1 MFAARGNVHR
11 NLVNARRERDNNNR
25 DKSEDSVIEDAVVG
39 ELQQEL
45 NADGSINANYDASKV
60 NNNRSN
66 LDTADT
72 ARSKKADGNGGD
84 GTAANA
90 NQEGSS
96 GESGEEE
103 ELKLWPLDDVTGYNR
118 AYLRIVNRAIMV
130 LRHSYF
136 NSTVM
141 LCISWASLSV
151 GFQTYESLASSVVLD
166 DLDLVVLSVF
176 ILECLLKIM
185 AEGLTP
191 WRFFSGK
198 EMRWNCF
205 DFGIIVMS
213 LPIWGSALG
222 GGNIAILRML
232 RLMRI
237 MKLVKRIPQ
246 LYMIVMGLI
255 GGLKSIGYILLLL
268 FLVFY
273 LYAISGMYAWQDN
286 DAFHFRSV
294 PVAMVTLFRMS
305 TLENWSNVRLSIHC
319 RSLYLLPPETSLL

>member
-1 MFAARGNVHR
+1 MFAARGNAHR
-11 NLVNARRERDNNNR
+11 NLVNARRERDYKDR
-25 DKSEDSVIEDAVVG
+25 SARSEDSVIEEAAVG
-39 ELQQEL
+39 ELL
-45 NADGSINANYDASKV
+45 NADGSVNPNYNATKV
-60 NNNRSN
+60 NNNKDN
-66 LDTADT
+66 NDTAET
-72 ARSKKADGNGGD
+72 ARSKKADGHD
-84 GTAANA
+84 ESDADANA
-90 NQEGSS
+90 NKEGSPR
-96 GESGEEE
+96 EIGEEE
-103 ELKLWPLDDVTGYNR
+103 ELKLWPLDGVMGSQR
-118 AYLRIVNRAIMV
+118 VYLRIANRAIMV

-151 GFQTYESLASSVVLD
+151 GFQTYESLATSVVLD

-176 ILECLLKIM
+176 ILECVLKIM

-191 WRFFSGK
+191 WRFFTGK

-273 LYAISGMYAWQDN
+273 LYAISGMYAWKDN

-294 PVAMVTLFRMS
+294 PIAMVTLFRMS
-305 TLENWSNVRLSIHC
+305 TLENWSNVSARVISMSKHVRL
-319 RSLYLLPPETSLL
+319 YWKN

>member
-11 NLVNARRERDNNNR
+11 NIVNARRDRDYK
-25 DKSEDSVIEDAVVG
+25 DKSARSEDSVIEEAAVG
-39 ELQQEL
+39 ELV
-45 NADGSINANYDASKV
+45 NADGSTNLNYDATKV
-60 NNNRSN
+60 NN
-66 LDTADT
+66 DTIDT
-72 ARSKKADGNGGD
+72 TRSKKADGQGES
-84 GTAANA
+84 AAKA
-90 NQEGSS
+90 NKEGSPR
-96 GESGEEE
+96 EIGEEE
-103 ELKLWPLDDVTGYNR
+103 ELKLWPLDGVTGYHR
-118 AYLRIVNRAIMV
+118 TYLRIANRAIMV

-151 GFQTYESLASSVVLD
+151 GFQTYESLATSVVLD

-176 ILECLLKIM
+176 ILECVLKIM

-191 WRFFSGK
+191 WRFFTGK

-273 LYAISGMYAWQDN
+273 LYAISGMYAWKDN

-294 PVAMVTLFRMS
+294 PIAMVTLFRMS
-305 TLENWSNVRLSIHC
+305 TLENWSNVSACVI
-319 RSLYLLPPETSLL
+319 SLYPSV